1 MATIQ
6 KRFSQKTNTESYR
19 VKIRIKGH
27 LPVTKTFDR
36 LTDARRWSAQTETEI
51 RQGQYFKAAKAQKHT
66 VAETIDRYISD
77 YLPSNPKREEG
88 LQAKLLW
95 WKQQLGHYTLGD
107 LSKSLIIEKRDI
119 ILKTPKTNGKAR
131 TPATVNRYMAVLS
144 HVFSVATNEWEWV
157 EGHPMKKISKLQEPR
172 GRVRFL
178 DNDERARLLD
188 ACQQSRS
195 PHLYTVV
202 MLALSTGARHG
213 EIMGIKWSDVDFN
226 RRVITLHHTKNGERR
241 ILPISD
247 RILPLLQTQSDKRSH
262 HSDYVFPSPRYD
274 RPLDT
279 RIAWDSAVEKAGIK
293 NFRFHDLRH
302 SAASYLAMNGATTS
316 EIAEV
321 LGHKTLAMVKRYAHL
336 SELHVASVVERMN
349 QKIFSYAPTPS
360 ILRSENSAG

>member
-1 MATIQ
+1 MATFS
-6 KRFSQKTNTESYR
+6 KRVSKKTGAESYR
-19 VKIRIKGH
+19 VKLRLKGH
-27 LPVTKTFDR
+27 LPVTKTFAR
-36 LTDARRWSAQTETEI
+36 LTDAKRWAAQTETEI
-51 RQGQYFKAAKAQKHT
+51 RQGQYFKSAKAQKHT
-66 VAETIDRYISD
+66 VAETIDRYTND

-107 LSKSLIIEKRDI
+107 LSKSTIIEKRDL
-119 ILKTPKTNGKAR
+119 ILKTPKANGEAR

-144 HVFSVATNEWEWV
+144 HVFTIATNEWEWV
-157 EGHPMKKISKLQEPR
+157 ENHPMKKISKLQEPR

-178 DNDERARLLD
+178 SEDERSRILD
-188 ACQQSRS
+188 ACRQSRS
-195 PHLYTVV
+195 PHLYTIV

-213 EIMGIKWSDVDFN
+213 EITGIKWDDVDFD
-226 RRVITLHHTKNGERR
+226 RKVITLHHTKNGERR
-241 ILPISD
+241 VLPLSNS
-247 RILPLLQTQSDKRSH
+247 ILPLLQAQWEKRSAH
-262 HSDYVFPSPRYD
+262 ADYVFPSPRYN

-279 RIAWDSAVEKAGIK
+279 RIAWDSAVAKAKIE

-349 QKIFSYAPTPS
+349 EKIFSHGSTSS
-360 ILRSENSAG
+360 IL